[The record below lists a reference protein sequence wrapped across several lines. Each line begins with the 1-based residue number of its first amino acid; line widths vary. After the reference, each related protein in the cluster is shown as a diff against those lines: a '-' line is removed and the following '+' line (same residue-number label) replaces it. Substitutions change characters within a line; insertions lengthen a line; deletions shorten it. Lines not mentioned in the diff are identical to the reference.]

1 MDTHCNIKPWSHL
14 FTSEFISGAE
24 GEGDD
29 QNAGSDSGDSKGGE
43 GNDSKAGKD
52 GAGSATSTAGDDN
65 DDDDDDDEE
74 QDKDTDTKGLK
85 AALAAERKAAKAS
98 ARALAKLQAEKDER
112 ELADKTEV
120 EQAQIK
126 LQKAN
131 EKAER
136 LAAGLLTRD
145 LNAAITKAAA
155 NFVDPT
161 DAIDGVDR
169 SAITFEQD
177 PDDPADITIDVKSV
191 EKEVKRL
198 ATKKPHFVKTG
209 TTDGEPTGGKFGGK
223 QQKQQTTEEAY
234 KLKYPSL

>member
-1 MDTHCNIKPWSHL
+1 MDTNCNIKPWAHL

-29 QNAGSDSGDSKGGE
+29 QNAGSDSGDSKGDE
-43 GNDSKAGKD
+43 GNDPKAGKD
-52 GAGSATSTAGDDN
+52 GAGSATSTAGDG
-65 DDDDDDDEE
+65 DDDDDDE

-136 LAAGLLTRD
+136 LAAGLL
-145 LNAAITKAAA
+145 
-155 NFVDPT
+155 
-161 DAIDGVDR
+161 
-169 SAITFEQD
+169 SCC
-177 PDDPADITIDVKSV
+177 
-191 EKEVKRL
+191 
-198 ATKKPHFVKTG
+198 
-209 TTDGEPTGGKFGGK
+209 
-223 QQKQQTTEEAY
+223 
-234 KLKYPSL
+234 